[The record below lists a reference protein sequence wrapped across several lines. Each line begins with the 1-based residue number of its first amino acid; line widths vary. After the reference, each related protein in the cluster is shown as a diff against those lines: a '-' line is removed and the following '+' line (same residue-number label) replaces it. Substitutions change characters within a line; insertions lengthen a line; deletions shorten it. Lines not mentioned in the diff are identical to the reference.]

1 MFQSEFFIFTSHQL
15 FLPVPLCLLSSK
27 SWSSLNIS
35 SIIHILLKIS
45 ANFKACQFF
54 LKDLLNWLPCRSS
67 YCNLIGTDP
76 HRLNNSFLNDW
87 GRKLDDAINP
97 GTRIPLND
105 QQGFSVT
112 YCLLHF
118 LCPGYLKSFI
128 NALHHALSHLWISP
142 YSSSFSWSTLL
153 SHLFFFFFFFFFGLI
168 KKNISI
174 SYS

>member
-153 SHLFFFFFFFFFGLI
+153 SHLFFFFFFFFFFFWLI
-168 KKNISI
+168 
-174 SYS
+174 